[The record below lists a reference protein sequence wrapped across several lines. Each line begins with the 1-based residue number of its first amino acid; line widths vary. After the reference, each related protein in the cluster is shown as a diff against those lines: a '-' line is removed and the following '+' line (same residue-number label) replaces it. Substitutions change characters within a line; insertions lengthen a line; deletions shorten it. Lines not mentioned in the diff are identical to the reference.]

1 MSTTEMETTPE
12 ETKHETSK
20 TISVDQK
27 KSGAIQ
33 ENKFEQENVENKNE
47 DKKMNGQETASP
59 IKDEA
64 QKLLAQGKRHLFVKD
79 YPSAVTTLG
88 EACGKLSEQ
97 HGELADICSDAYFS
111 YGRALLEL
119 SREES
124 NILGNAVDPEKESED
139 SEEAE
144 DDGGE
149 DEKKDEED
157 SKDGEKDKEENEEHG
172 DKNEDS
178 DEKAGDSE
186 GHKEADSEDNK
197 EGDEDTEEKDEDVN
211 NLQLA
216 WEVFELAKIIFERQ
230 KNEAKL
236 AETYLYL
243 GEVALESENYESAVE
258 DMKKCLDIQKQI
270 LEPDHRDIA
279 ETLFQLG
286 MAYSLSNQ
294 YDEAINSFKLSLN
307 VLEDRIKNLENKQK
321 PDPATSDNPFYT
333 VENEIAEI
341 KNLLPEIKEKISDM
355 EDFKKEAI
363 QSVVEATL
371 KSTSKSKDGASC
383 SSSVQNGTADN
394 KPATD
399 ISHLIRKKRKPE
411 DEAESDKGK
420 KVRSDEEKGTKAEVN
435 NKN

>member
-1 MSTTEMETTPE
+1 MSTAEIKTTPE
-12 ETKHETSK
+12 EAKDEASR

-27 KSGAIQ
+27 KPYTVEEDKRGQ
-33 ENKFEQENVENKNE
+33 ENSEEKDE
-47 DKKMNGQETASP
+47 DKKVNGPETQSP
-59 IKDEA
+59 VKDEA

-97 HGELADICSDAYFS
+97 HGELADICGDAYYS

-119 SREES
+119 AREES
-124 NILGNAVDPEKESED
+124 NVLGNAVEPEKESED

-149 DEKKDEED
+149 DEKKDDED
-157 SKDGEKDKEENEEHG
+157 SKEDDEKDNEANVSKNEESGEKG
-172 DKNEDS
+172 
-178 DEKAGDSE
+178 GDSE
-186 GHKEADSEDNK
+186 EVDGEDSKES
-197 EGDEDTEEKDEDVN
+197 GEDTEEKEEEDVN

-230 KNEAKL
+230 KNNAKL

-243 GEVALESENYESAVE
+243 GEVALESENYASAVE

-294 YDEAINSFKLSLN
+294 YDEAIDSFKSSLN
-307 VLEDRIKNLENKQK
+307 VLEDRIKNLENKEK
-321 PDPATSDNPFYT
+321 PDTATSDNPFYT
-333 VENEIAEI
+333 VESEIAEI
-341 KNLLPEIKEKISDM
+341 KNLLPEIKEKITDM

-363 QSVVEATL
+363 QSVMEATL
-371 KSTSKSKDGASC
+371 RSTSKSTDGASC
-383 SSSVQNGTADN
+383 SSSSVQNGSIDS
-394 KPATD
+394 KPVTD

-411 DEAESDKGK
+411 DETESDKAK
-420 KVRSDEEKGTKAEVN
+420 KICSDEAEGEKIK
-435 NKN
+435 

>member
-1 MSTTEMETTPE
+1 MSTTEMETTPD
-12 ETKHETSK
+12 ETSK

-27 KSGAIQ
+27 KSDAVE
-33 ENKFEQENVENKNE
+33 ENKTEEENVEKNE
-47 DKKMNGQETASP
+47 DKKVNGQETTSP

-64 QKLLAQGKRHLFVKD
+64 QKILAQGKRHLFVKD
-79 YPSAVTTLG
+79 YPSAVATLG
-88 EACGKLSEQ
+88 EACRKLSEQ

-124 NILGNAVDPEKESED
+124 NVIGNAVDPEKESDD

-144 DDGGE
+144 DDGE

-157 SKDGEKDKEENEEHG
+157 SKDGEKDKEENKEGG
-172 DKNEDS
+172 DKNEES
-178 DEKAGDSE
+178 IEKASDGE
-186 GHKEADSEDNK
+186 ENKEVDGEDNK
-197 EGDEDTEEKDEDVN
+197 EGEDDTEEKDEEDVN

-236 AETYLYL
+236 AETYLHL

-258 DMKKCLDIQKQI
+258 DMKKCLDIQKRI

-294 YDEAINSFKLSLN
+294 YDEAIDSFKLSLN
-307 VLEDRIKNLENKQK
+307 VLEDRIKNLENKEK
-321 PDPATSDNPFYT
+321 PDPASSDNPFYT

-363 QSVVEATL
+363 QTVVEATL
-371 KSTSKSKDGASC
+371 KSTSKSKDGGSC

-411 DEAESDKGK
+411 EEAENDKAK
-420 KVRSDEEKGTKAEVN
+420 KVCSDEEKGSKL
-435 NKN
+435 K